1 MAPSPKQVVFL
12 FMAATVTAVVVFL
25 CGVLVGRTVS
35 GGSPRPVF
43 WTNEI
48 TEGASVRLREFDQ
61 LPPVVETPS
70 PKPSAAATSGD
81 EFSYVDRLRDEI
93 PYDEQLMDEVPVTSS
108 QMDRSRVKTDE
119 HLSGQDSSLPL
130 SAENSDLLERPA
142 TALAASETV
151 DSSDSQSMSSGSG
164 FTVQVS
170 ALRDRQAAL
179 DMAASLRAKNFPAF
193 VVDSPPDAPVAVYR
207 IRVGRFSEWITAD
220 QMRQRLETEEQFRTW
235 ITR

>member
-25 CGVLVGRTVS
+25 CGVLVGRSVS
-35 GGSPRPVF
+35 GGSQGPVF
-43 WTNEI
+43 GTNAL
-48 TEGASVRLREFDQ
+48 TERTSDRLREFDQ
-61 LPPVVETPS
+61 LPPVVEIPS
-70 PKPSAAATSGD
+70 DEPSAAAKSGD
-81 EFSYVDRLRDEI
+81 QFSYFGRLRDQAL
-93 PYDEQLMDEVPVTSS
+93 YDEQLTDDLPETLS
-108 QMDRSRVKTDE
+108 QMDGSRVKTDE
-119 HLSGQDSSLPL
+119 HLPEQNSSLPFSEANLDQLRRSAIETEKSL
-130 SAENSDLLERPA
+130 S
-142 TALAASETV
+142 
-151 DSSDSQSMSSGSG
+151 SQSTSFESG

-179 DMAASLRAKNFPAF
+179 DMVDSLRAKNFPAF

-207 IRVGRFSEWITAD
+207 IRVGRFREWTTAD